1 MAICKFF
8 QLGTCRNGNSCTFE
22 HVKPGNNSAAAPK
35 YNETSL
41 RNNLTEE
48 RPQWKLSVYG
58 PAKEEPNLIVG
69 VDRSCEEDRCL
80 YYLSM
85 STTGSD
91 NQYAAE
97 HEKLLN
103 QTETQVNAIINNPS
117 GAIQHYEKEKSAKS
131 GAFGSSANNAPFAPF
146 TGGGFGSTTTNAFGG
161 SSAFGS
167 SSTAT
172 AFGAPAFG
180 STNTVGGSA
189 FGSTSAFGG
198 GGFGN
203 KSTFGSGTAP
213 AFGSP
218 STLGVSSS
226 APAFG
231 STSAFGAGSA
241 FGKPSALGSGSAFG
255 QTSSLGSSSAFG
267 QPAALGSGSAFGK
280 PSALGSGSAFGQT
293 SSIGS
298 STPAFGQST
307 SFGSLANNNS
317 TTAAPAFGSATAI
330 GTTNTAFGSSN
341 TLNGG
346 AFGQN
351 NVNSGSTFGQQ
362 QSQPSID
369 TKGEPALEAFAN
381 SQFTYRHVP
390 EVEPPI
396 ELR

>member
-8 QLGTCRNGNSCTFE
+8 QLGTCRKGNSCTFE
-22 HVKPGNNSAAAPK
+22 HVKSGNNSAAAPK

-69 VDRSCEEDRCL
+69 
-80 YYLSM
+80 
-85 STTGSD
+85 
-91 NQYAAE
+91 AAE

-131 GAFGSSANNAPFAPF
+131 GAFGSSANNTPFAPF

-180 STNTVGGSA
+180 STNTVGGPPA

-218 STLGVSSS
+218 SSLGVSSS

-255 QTSSLGSSSAFG
+255 QTSSLGNSPAFG

-298 STPAFGQST
+298 SAPAFGQST

-362 QSQPSID
+362 QSQLSID
-369 TKGEPALEAFAN
+369 TKGDPALEAFAN